1 MERPTPRADERARP
15 RRRRKRFGQHFL
27 TDQAARQ
34 RILAAL
40 DVRPQDRVVEIGPGG
55 GALTGGLATAAAA
68 VVAVEID
75 RDLAH
80 ALAQRLPHVRVVRG
94 DALRM
99 RWGWLFGALAAT
111 GGRTRVVGN
120 LPYNIATPLMA
131 ALFEH
136 APAVFDFHFMVQAE
150 VADRL
155 VATPGSKAYGRL
167 SVLAQHHCEAERLFE
182 VPPSCFSPPPKV
194 QSSFVRL
201 YAARMRLC
209 AARDATGC
217 DALASCDVAASCD
230 SAALRE
236 VLRVCF
242 GQRRKML
249 GKALRSLQLD
259 AAALG
264 VDPRTR
270 AEQLTVRDFVAIA
283 SQYAARQATR
293 NQATK
298 KGTRKGTGK

>member
-1 MERPTPRADERARP
+1 MERPTPRADERSWPRP
-15 RRRRKRFGQHFL
+15 PRKRFGQHFL
-27 TDQAARQ
+27 TDRTIRE
-34 RILAAL
+34 RILATLGIA
-40 DVRPQDRVVEIGPGG
+40 PQDRVVEIGPGR
-55 GALTGGLATAAAA
+55 GALTSGLAEAAAG

-75 RDLAH
+75 RDLARD
-80 ALAQRLPHVRVVRG
+80 LARRLPGVRVLRS

-99 RWGWLFGALAAT
+99 RWSWLFRALAT
-111 GGRTRVVGN
+111 TDGRTRVVGN

-131 ALFEH
+131 TLFER

-150 VADRL
+150 VAARL

-167 SVLAQHHCEAERLFE
+167 SVLAQHYCETQRLFD

-194 QSSFVRL
+194 ESSFVRL
-201 YAARMRLC
+201 RAAPGD
-209 AARDATGC
+209 AAVPVDA
-217 DALASCDVAASCD
+217 AASCD
-230 SAALRE
+230 AGALRE

-249 GKALRSLQLD
+249 GKALRSLGCD

-264 VDPRTR
+264 VDPRAR

-283 SQYAARQATR
+283 DQYAAHQRAGNSGR
-293 NQATK
+293 V
-298 KGTRKGTGK
+298 TG